1 MSIPIDWRH
10 LLRKSNI
17 WRITIK
23 KRIYSNLLFYSNLLS
38 SGHSRDDLLRI
49 FSQSSGFFTETEYD
63 LGDLEVLQKM
73 IDMNRYSIEN
83 VMKMIQMSCDE
94 LFVKCQFEGK
104 FVECSNLF
112 QPVTS
117 QYGLCC
123 AFNKNG
129 QYKYVFF
136 CLMDLFKWFGLIL
149 SISSSRENGRISISV
164 LLRPSRESFI
174 SSETMR
180 FLMYESNTSASVSL
194 FESILS
200 RNTET
205 FVDLT
210 PELIMCSD
218 NVAKAS
224 ISQRNCVYEWEG
236 QLKYSKNIIYK
247 IWIENFDFFYIFP
260 KRHFANYRELN
271 CRLECILAKIE
282 NICQC
287 LPYYYA
293 MYSQTTR
300 MCTFPEIKC
309 LVDKFCELI
318 SINLTLSTFWKNSLK
333 FHLGSNKEKNNCE
346 CVANCVDVS
355 YQAVLNE
362 TPLNMQNFTVGSF

>member
-1 MSIPIDWRH
+1 
-10 LLRKSNI
+10 
-17 WRITIK
+17 
-23 KRIYSNLLFYSNLLS
+23 
-38 SGHSRDDLLRI
+38 
-49 FSQSSGFFTETEYD
+49 
-63 LGDLEVLQKM
+63 
-73 IDMNRYSIEN
+73 
-83 VMKMIQMSCDE
+83 MIQMSCDE

-136 CLMDLFKWFGLIL
+136 WFNRPFRMIQIDYIWYL
-149 SISSSRENGRISISV
+149 SSSRENGRISISV

-236 QLKYSKNIIYK
+236 QLKYSKNI
-247 IWIENFDFFYIFP
+247 
-260 KRHFANYRELN
+260 
-271 CRLECILAKIE
+271 
-282 NICQC
+282 
-287 LPYYYA
+287 
-293 MYSQTTR
+293 T
-300 MCTFPEIKC
+300 
-309 LVDKFCELI
+309 
-318 SINLTLSTFWKNSLK
+318 
-333 FHLGSNKEKNNCE
+333 
-346 CVANCVDVS
+346 
-355 YQAVLNE
+355 YQI
-362 TPLNMQNFTVGSF
+362 

>member
-1 MSIPIDWRH
+1 M
-10 LLRKSNI
+10 
-17 WRITIK
+17 
-23 KRIYSNLLFYSNLLS
+23 LFYSNLPS
-38 SGHSRDDLLRI
+38 SIHSRDDLLRI

-63 LGDLEVLQKM
+63 IGDLEVLQKM

-83 VMKMIQMSCDE
+83 VMNMIQMSCDE

-123 AFNKNG
+123 AFNTNG
-129 QYKYVFF
+129 QNKYVIF
-136 CLMDLFKWFGLIL
+136 LFSGTFQMIWIDYIL
-149 SISSSRENGRISISV
+149 SLSSSRENGRISISV

-174 SSETMR
+174 SSEIMR
-180 FLMYESNTSASVSL
+180 FMMYESNTSTSVSL

-218 NVAKAS
+218 NVAKTS

-236 QLKYSKNIIYK
+236 QLKYAKNITYK
-247 IWIENFDFFYIFP
+247 I
-260 KRHFANYRELN
+260 
-271 CRLECILAKIE
+271 
-282 NICQC
+282 
-287 LPYYYA
+287 
-293 MYSQTTR
+293 
-300 MCTFPEIKC
+300 
-309 LVDKFCELI
+309 
-318 SINLTLSTFWKNSLK
+318 
-333 FHLGSNKEKNNCE
+333 
-346 CVANCVDVS
+346 
-355 YQAVLNE
+355 
-362 TPLNMQNFTVGSF
+362 